1 MSECPAKRG
10 KAERLT
16 NRLLA
21 ESPGEEREKTVK
33 CEKGVFHLLLQSVRF
48 YGFLLSVSLEL
59 NASININVDA
69 VQKSVVFLYAAGATG
84 DVDASRPIGTGFWV
98 QVPVRSDP
106 KRAYQFLVT
115 ARHMVDPAWAKCE
128 QPNPSVMY
136 ARVNKKNYNPEA
148 KETGVEFVR
157 LNLIDK
163 GKSLWEHSTDDH
175 IDAAVLPITADIN
188 AFDVGSIPI
197 SIFPTPQEL
206 GAQSIGDPIMSAGLM
221 PGLTGT
227 KRNLPIFKFGQISNI
242 PQEDIE
248 TACSFARPP
257 FLVKVW
263 LIAANLVP
271 GNSGSPMFH
280 VPLGGSGVSFGG
292 TRPMLLGIQSISFLG
307 ADVAGMTPISFVYEI
322 FATMKLN
329 DANLDRGPK

>member
-1 MSECPAKRG
+1 MM
-10 KAERLT
+10 T
-16 NRLLA
+16 
-21 ESPGEEREKTVK
+21 
-33 CEKGVFHLLLQSVRF
+33 QSVRF
-48 YGFLLSVSLEL
+48 YCLLFFTSFEL

-69 VQKSVVFLYAAGATG
+69 VQKSVVFLYAARATG
-84 DVDASRPIGTGFWV
+84 DVDASKPIGTGFWV
-98 QVPVRSDP
+98 QVPLKSNP

-148 KETGVEFVR
+148 KDTGVEFVR

-163 GKSLWEHSTDDH
+163 SKSLWDHAADDH
-175 IDAAVLPITADIN
+175 IDAAVLPITIDISP
-188 AFDVGSIPI
+188 FDVESIPI
-197 SIFPTPQEL
+197 SLFPTPQEL
-206 GAQSIGDPIMSAGLM
+206 ASQSIGDPIMSAGLM

-242 PQEDIE
+242 PQEDTE
-248 TACSFARPP
+248 TACSSTRPP

-307 ADVAGMTPISFVYEI
+307 ADVAGMTPIGFVYEI
-322 FATMKLN
+322 FAGMKLN
-329 DANLDRGPK
+329 DANLERGPK